1 MKEILPASSLDQI
14 QPSRIREIANVAF
27 TMEGVIRLHFGE
39 ANIPTPRYI
48 KDAAIQAINDGYT
61 FYSEN
66 AGLPSLRQALA
77 NKTAELHNVEIDPM
91 AEMVVASSGVQS
103 LNLMIRCAI
112 NPGDEAIVL
121 TPNWP
126 NGTEIIK
133 LYGATPVEVPF
144 QSDGARFSI
153 NFERLAA
160 ALTPKTKLLLY
171 TSPSNPLG
179 WVATEAEQRGL
190 LDFCRNHGLWLMADE
205 VYERIYFK
213 GTVSPSILRLCSR
226 EDAVIVVQSFSKAYC
241 MTGWRLGWA
250 ISRRDLISKAQPLN
264 EFIVSHAPTFLQ
276 KAGEVAIAKGEDDVL
291 ARAELFQERVDYCHR
306 MLSSVKGISV
316 PKPDGSFYLFPR
328 IDGLSDS
335 FNFALQLLRETKV
348 SVAPGVAFGN
358 GGEGAMRICA
368 ASDLSV
374 LEPAMERFCKFVE
387 RG

>member
-27 TMEGVIRLHFGE
+27 TMDGVIRLHFGE

-77 NKTAELHNVEIDPM
+77 GKTAELHNVEIDPM

-144 QSDGARFSI
+144 QSDGERFSI

-306 MLSSVKGISV
+306 MLSAVKGISV

-387 RG
+387 RE

>member
-144 QSDGARFSI
+144 QSDGERFSI

-179 WVATEAEQRGL
+179 WVATEVEQRGL

-306 MLSSVKGISV
+306 MLSAVKGISV

-374 LEPAMERFCKFVE
+374 LEPAMERFCRFVE
-387 RG
+387 KG

>member
-1 MKEILPASSLDQI
+1 MKEILPASSLEQI

-133 LYGATPVEVPF
+133 LYGATPMEVPF
-144 QSDGARFSI
+144 QSDGERFSI

-160 ALTPKTKLLLY
+160 ALTPKTRLLLY

-306 MLSSVKGISV
+306 TLSSVKGISV

-374 LEPAMERFCKFVE
+374 LEPAMERFCRFVE
-387 RG
+387 KG

>member
-1 MKEILPASSLDQI
+1 
-14 QPSRIREIANVAF
+14 
-27 TMEGVIRLHFGE
+27 
-39 ANIPTPRYI
+39 
-48 KDAAIQAINDGYT
+48 
-61 FYSEN
+61 
-66 AGLPSLRQALA
+66 
-77 NKTAELHNVEIDPM
+77 
-91 AEMVVASSGVQS
+91 
-103 LNLMIRCAI
+103 
-112 NPGDEAIVL
+112 
-121 TPNWP
+121 
-126 NGTEIIK
+126 
-133 LYGATPVEVPF
+133 
-144 QSDGARFSI
+144 
-153 NFERLAA
+153 
-160 ALTPKTKLLLY
+160 
-171 TSPSNPLG
+171 
-179 WVATEAEQRGL
+179 
-190 LDFCRNHGLWLMADE
+190 MADE

-306 MLSSVKGISV
+306 MLSAVKGISV

-328 IDGLSDS
+328 IEGLSDS

-374 LEPAMERFCKFVE
+374 LEPAMERFCRFVE
-387 RG
+387 KG